1 MGPLRGR
8 GTERAI
14 LDQLVSGAV
23 AGAGGIAVV
32 EGAAGIGKSRLL
44 AEAAERAAAAG
55 LQVVAGVSD
64 ELDQVTPWA
73 PLLRAIGSTSP
84 ALLSDADLAP
94 LRTLVDQ
101 RLMMIEFIRTALE
114 RASSRRPLLISL
126 DDLQWADPA
135 TLLTLGTLP
144 IQLFSYP
151 VAWILA
157 QRPLPT
163 STALQ
168 SLAARLAEAGAARL
182 HLGPLDPDAAA
193 ELATDVL
200 GADPGPG
207 VAKQLARAEGN
218 PLYITEVLRGAAAVT
233 GTPAA
238 TNSAVASA
246 RGTPARPPVAPG
258 TLQPVP
264 ASLRSAVAA
273 HLRSLPEPA
282 CDLLKVASV
291 LGSEF
296 TVAELAAVSG
306 QPASQLM
313 PALSQALLAET
324 LTERKDRLA
333 FRHDLFRQAVYQDL
347 PASLRQAL
355 HRDAAAAL
363 RRSGAPLVRV
373 AGQFAAGAQ
382 PGDEE
387 AVEVLT
393 AAVWDLFATSPSAA
407 ADLALRVLDLLGAA
421 DLRRAGATVKAVGM
435 LGWASR
441 LDEARDLGEGYLA
454 THDPPPVVAAEIE
467 MGMRRPWGM
476 STSLPYPRPLPAR
489 LVTDPQVPAPT
500 RAQLI
505 AQDQVGLLWN
515 QSPAITERALRQ
527 ATELVADDKETGL
540 AEVLAIRTAL
550 AHHQGQV
557 TLAFD
562 TAMGGRDPAARPQSD
577 LAAVIHDSTIAS
589 CEAALGQP
597 GAALRN
603 VGQALRA
610 ASDMGVTFIVSRC
623 LSLRSLCLLEL
634 GRVQDALAEGRA
646 AAKLT
651 EDLSFYY
658 YLGQAMASLVEAS
671 IRQGE
676 VAEARAA
683 AERLAPV
690 LSPDVQPGDQYW
702 AAALC
707 ADATGRP
714 DQALAALAP
723 VLDRLAAGQLLF
735 AAWYPS
741 RLPQIADL
749 AMRAGAEEQ
758 AALAARVAAL
768 IAERNP
774 GITPLLAAAAHAR
787 GLWQA
792 DTGALREAVELSA
805 TGERPLATAAAR
817 EDLGRALVGDGAK
830 SDAVACLEAA
840 YETYVAT
847 GASRDAARVRSALHA
862 LGVRKRQASVARPD
876 RGWAS
881 LTNGELAVVRVVAEG
896 LTSREAAAQLYLSA
910 DTVNTHLRHAF
921 TKLGIRSRVELA
933 RLVLSQPEHL

>member
-8 GTERAI
+8 ETERAA
-14 LDQLVSGAV
+14 LDQLIGAAV
-23 AGAGGIAVV
+23 DGAGGVVAV

-44 AEAAERAAAAG
+44 AEAAQVAAASG
-55 LQVVAGVSD
+55 VQVVAGIAD

-73 PLLRAIGSTSP
+73 PVLRALSSTSP
-84 ALLSDADLAP
+84 PLLGDADLAP
-94 LRTLVDQ
+94 LRSLVDQ
-101 RLMMIEFIRTALE
+101 RLMMIEYIRAALE
-114 RASSRRPLLISL
+114 QASSQRPLLITL

-144 IQLFSYP
+144 VQLFSYP

-163 STALQ
+163 SPALE
-168 SLAARLAEAGAARL
+168 SLAARLAEAGATRL
-182 HLGPLDPDAAA
+182 HLSPLDPVAAGA
-193 ELATDVL
+193 LAADVL
-200 GADPGPG
+200 GGRPDPG
-207 VAKQLARAEGN
+207 VAELLARAEGN
-218 PLYITEVLRGAAAVT
+218 PLYITKVLRDASILTVPAAA
-233 GTPAA
+233 PAVSR
-238 TNSAVASA
+238 SAAGPL
-246 RGTPARPPVAPG
+246 R
-258 TLQPVP
+258 PVP

-282 CDLLKVASV
+282 RDLLKVASV

-333 FRHDLFRQAVYQDL
+333 FRHDLVRQAVYQDL
-347 PASLRQAL
+347 PVSLRQAL

-363 RRSGAPLVRV
+363 RRSGAPRVRV

-407 ADLALRVLDLLGAA
+407 ADLALRVLGLLAA
-421 DLRRAGATVKAVGM
+421 DDPRRSGATVLAVGM

-441 LDEARDLGEGYLA
+441 LDEARDLGERYL
-454 THDPPPVVAAEIE
+454 DGRDLPVDVEAQIEI
-467 MGMRRPWGM
+467 GMRRPWSM

-489 LVTDPQVPAPT
+489 LVTDPQIPAPT

-505 AQDQVGLLWN
+505 AHDQVGLLWD
-515 QSPAITERALRQ
+515 QSPAIANRALRQ

-557 TLAFD
+557 TLALD
-562 TAMGGRDPAARPQSD
+562 TAMQGREPAAGPQGD
-577 LAAVIHDSTIAS
+577 LAAMIHDSTIAS

-634 GRVQDALAEGRA
+634 GRVEDARAEGRA

-658 YLGQAMASLVEAS
+658 YLGQAVASLVEAS

-676 VAEARAA
+676 VTEARAA
-683 AERLAPV
+683 TERFAPG

-723 VLDRLAAGQLLF
+723 VMDRLAAGQLLF
-735 AAWYPS
+735 VAWYPS
-741 RLPQIADL
+741 RLPQIAGL
-749 AMRAGAEEQ
+749 AMRAGAGEQ
-758 AALAARVAAL
+758 AGLAARVAAL
-768 IAERNP
+768 LVERNP
-774 GITPLLAAAAHAR
+774 GTTPLLAAAAHAR

-792 DTGALREAVELSA
+792 DTGALREAVELFA
-805 TGERPLATAAAR
+805 PGERPLATTAAR
-817 EDLGRALVGDGAK
+817 EDLGCALAAEGAK
-830 SDAVACLEAA
+830 DDAIACLEAA
-840 YETYVAT
+840 YEAYLIA
-847 GASRDAARVRSALHA
+847 GASRDAARVRSVLHA
-862 LGVRKRQASVARPD
+862 LGVRKRRSEEHT
-876 RGWAS
+876 S
-881 LTNGELAVVRVVAEG
+881 ELQ
-896 LTSREAAAQLYLSA
+896 S
-910 DTVNTHLRHAF
+910 LRH
-921 TKLGIRSRVELA
+921 
-933 RLVLSQPEHL
+933 LV